1 MTMIILDTI
10 VRFIPVAL
18 VLKDR
23 LDSFKKNRKGRI
35 KWIMDK
41 QLLLILLVG
50 LVFAIWE
57 YIKYKRQKELDE
69 RLQKHLWKYFN
80 EKH

>member
-1 MTMIILDTI
+1 
-10 VRFIPVAL
+10 
-18 VLKDR
+18 
-23 LDSFKKNRKGRI
+23 
-35 KWIMDK
+35 MDK

-80 EKH
+80 GKH